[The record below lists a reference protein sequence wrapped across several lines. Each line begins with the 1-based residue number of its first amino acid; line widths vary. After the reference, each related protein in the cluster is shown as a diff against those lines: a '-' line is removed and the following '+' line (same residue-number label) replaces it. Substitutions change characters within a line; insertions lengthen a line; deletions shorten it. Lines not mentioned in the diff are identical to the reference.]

1 MTDYKL
7 EFAKLLEKAILKDEF
22 DSFRIIALIER
33 PPEKEMG
40 DFSFPTFTL
49 SKTFKK
55 PPITISEEL
64 LNQLKQEEGMFTFS
78 SVAGY
83 VNAKV
88 SSEILFSETISE
100 VISKG

>member
-49 SKTFKK
+49 SKTFKVSK
-55 PPITISEEL
+55 TVL
-64 LNQLKQEEGMFTFS
+64 EGAIK
-78 SVAGY
+78 SVAKKPIARSIYFPFLYSG
-83 VNAKV
+83 K
-88 SSEILFSETISE
+88 I
-100 VISKG
+100 